1 MQHCA
6 KLQYRP
12 ILFHRNF
19 FRTPKMS
26 EPKDEKEVYALAEEY
41 WKQTASNVNGML
53 GGFEKL
59 HTPDINGSRSFL
71 LNLRQKSLLPNFNRA
86 LDCGCGIGRITKH
99 LLLPLFKTVDMC
111 DLTEKFIQESR
122 EYIGDEGSRVENKF
136 IEGLQT
142 FAPIQGFYDLIW
154 IQWVI
159 GQLTDEDCVN
169 FLRRCKKGLTPNGC
183 IVVKENHASGDTRD
197 FDSDDNSWTRTKAEF
212 KKVFDDAGLEIVA
225 EMITALK
232 KKFGPNVS
240 SNDAHRSARN
250 ATIRTPIGVQRVNPD
265 LQKKF
270 AHGVNFNM
278 KVVIRGDRNT
288 GKTCLWRR
296 LQGQQFEEAY
306 KPTDEIQVANI
317 TWNYRTSDHIVKVD
331 IWDVVDESSR
341 RRPKSASLK
350 LDNNQTGAAPSPD
363 PDLMVC
369 DATFVDV
376 YKSCNGVLLV
386 FDITKLWLVFK
397 RTWKYVCREL
407 DRIPSTLP
415 VLVMA
420 NKIDMESER
429 EVREEEINSFLS
441 TYQRPT
447 INGRLKAP
455 IRYSTTSMKTAQG
468 LKFLHNFLN
477 IPFLFLQREYLENSL
492 EANRRDIEVAQDE
505 LDCYSGNGD
514 SASPSVRTPQ
524 ESEEFEELDTVV
536 NSKTRTNGYPKVENV
551 HQDVS
556 SDSDNGNHMVD
567 VFEEDF
573 DSNDECHKSLHSAVP
588 KMNPSITTSA
598 PISRNFSSPST
609 DHSTPSKTIE
619 PIITSAVAHVQKP
632 NFPEEQL
639 DTWLDSLEEA
649 KDPQS
654 SKAKKADNDGVNPLV
669 AKFEDL
675 GSDLETPEEES
686 REDSTSRSTSG
697 FTVVPVV
704 KGKTK
709 QKPIHS
715 PVVSSVLDDFLG
727 PPEEVSTKITRAK
740 KAKKTAKLNVEK
752 SSRKTKKKVKQ
763 SILVDDH
770 VAVQVDADEYD
781 PL

>member
-1 MQHCA
+1 MQRCS
-6 KLQYRP
+6 KLQYRS
-12 ILFHRNF
+12 ILPRRSYS
-19 FRTPKMS
+19 RTSKMS
-26 EPKDEKEVYALAEEY
+26 QPKDEKEVYALAEEY
-41 WKQTASNVNGML
+41 WKQTASDVNGML

-59 HTPDINGSRSFL
+59 HTPDINQSRSFL
-71 LNLRQKSLLPNFNRA
+71 LNLRQKTLLPHFNRA

-122 EYIGDEGSRVENKF
+122 EYIGDEGARVENKF

-183 IVVKENHASGDTRD
+183 IVVKENHASGDKRD
-197 FDSDDNSWTRTKAEF
+197 FDSKDNSWTRTKPEF
-212 KKVFDDAGLEIVA
+212 KKVFDDAGLEIGA
-225 EMITALK
+225 AMITALK
-232 KKFGPNVS
+232 KKFGPNVGP
-240 SNDAHRSARN
+240 NDAHRSARN

-341 RRPKSASLK
+341 RRPKSSSLK
-350 LDNNQTGAAPSPD
+350 LDNNQTATAPSPD

-376 YKSCNGVLLV
+376 YKNCNGVLLI
-386 FDITKLWLVFK
+386 FDITKLW
-397 RTWKYVCREL
+397 TWKYVCREL

-420 NKIDMESER
+420 NKLDMESER
-429 EVREEEINSFLS
+429 EVREEEVNSFLS

-447 INGRLKAP
+447 TNGRLKAP

-492 EANRRDIEVAQDE
+492 EANRRDIEIAQDE

-514 SASPSVRTPQ
+514 SASPNVRTRR
-524 ESEEFEELDTVV
+524 ESEEFEELDTSV
-536 NSKTRTNGYPKVENV
+536 NSKTQTNGFPKVENV
-551 HQDVS
+551 HHDIS
-556 SDSDNGNHMVD
+556 SDSDNGNQMVD

-573 DSNDECHKSLHSAVP
+573 DSNDECHKSLHSAIP
-588 KMNPSITTSA
+588 KINPGITTSA
-598 PISRNFSSPST
+598 PISRNFTSPST
-609 DHSTPSKTIE
+609 DPSTPSKSVEST
-619 PIITSAVAHVQKP
+619 TTGGHVQKP
-632 NFPEEQL
+632 NLPEEQL
-639 DTWLDSLEEA
+639 DTWLDSLEEQP
-649 KDPQS
+649 KVLQP
-654 SKAKKADNDGVNPLV
+654 SKSKKADYDGVNPLV

-675 GSDLETPEEES
+675 CSDSETPEEEG
-686 REDSTSRSTSG
+686 RDDSTSRSTSG

-709 QKPIHS
+709 QKPTHS

-727 PPEEVSTKITRAK
+727 PSEEVTAKTTRT
-740 KAKKTAKLNVEK
+740 KKTKKTTKLSAEK
-752 SSRKTKKKVKQ
+752 SPRKTKKKVKP

-770 VAVQVDADEYD
+770 PTVQVDVDEYD